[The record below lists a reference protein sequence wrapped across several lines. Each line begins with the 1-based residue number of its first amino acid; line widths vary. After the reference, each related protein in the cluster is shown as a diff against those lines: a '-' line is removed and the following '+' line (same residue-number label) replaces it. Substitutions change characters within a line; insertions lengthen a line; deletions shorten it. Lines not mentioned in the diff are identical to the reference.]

1 MRRSAIIVLSAL
13 LASGNY
19 AAFAQGSPQA
29 GSAKAPST
37 QEIIKSLTP
46 TGNDMT
52 TRGIRLAR
60 PGEQQQPSTPRAATA
75 ATAEAPSVNLMVLFP
90 TNSAELTPEAT
101 QTLDRLGQALNSQQ
115 LSSFR
120 FRIEGHTDTVG
131 SAAYNRSLS
140 QRRADSVV
148 SYLEQKFGIPAA
160 RLKAVGLGEQGLLVS
175 TGAQVAEPR
184 NRRVQV
190 VNLGS

>member
-19 AAFAQGSPQA
+19 AACAQGSSQS

-46 TGNDMT
+46 TGNDTT

-60 PGEQQQPSTPRAATA
+60 PGEQQQPSAPRA

-101 QTLDRLGQALNSQQ
+101 QTLDRLGQALNSEQ

-148 SYLEQKFGIPAA
+148 SYLEQKFGIPAE